1 MVSSRMPG
9 QQLLLVTHPIYYTF
23 VMRQTFLPA
32 GCALKD
38 LPVTQAVSR
47 RDATARSRDNL
58 RILGKSQLLCSALL
72 VTLSVAT
79 VPFAAVA
86 QAAPAA
92 PAAPQLALPSQAGP
106 TTGNTQTGPDWN
118 RSLQRQGQSQTQGDG
133 KTDRTDDRG
142 NNSEHPAAPDVPTEF
157 QTLVAQTIGNALP
170 IFGSDLFNSAP
181 STFAPVGDSQ
191 VSSDYQIGPG
201 DELRISTTGQ
211 LNQTGTFQVD
221 RGGTI
226 TIPEVGTLTVAGL
239 RFDDLKPFLRQQ
251 LGRVYRNFDLNV
263 SMGQLRSIQVYVTG
277 ESRRPGAYTVS
288 SLSTLVNAL
297 LVSGGIKPQG
307 SLRRIQLRRGGKLVT
322 EIDLYD
328 LLLHGD
334 KSKDAKLQPG
344 DIIFVPVAGPQV
356 AVVGSVA
363 ESAIYELRGE
373 TTISEVLALAS
384 GLTSTASGTSARLE
398 RIFNHSQRIVRDINL
413 QTAGNTPLEN
423 GDILTVSAISDEYKD
438 AVTLRGNVTYPGR
451 YVWHPGMRISDLIP
465 NRAALLTRSYF
476 RARNALGAPVGS
488 FQPDQG
494 RIAVSTSPTT
504 RNGNAS
510 TPGALTQNTPGNR
523 SDAPTPTTSSEANAN
538 GSGTTVGD
546 ALTQS
551 NGAFTSSTD
560 IVLSAPDVDLAYAVI
575 ERLDPVTLTT
585 SLISFNLGAVL
596 AGDASQNLNLEA
608 GDVITTFSK
617 ADIRV
622 PQSQQTRFVRL
633 EGEFVAAG
641 VYSVKPGE
649 TLRQLITRAGGFT
662 PDAYIF
668 ASEFTRQS
676 TRRVEEQ
683 RLREYADSLETQID
697 TQVGAQI
704 AGAVD
709 PGSTVQTANA
719 SADSARQ
726 AVARIRRMQPSGR
739 IVLKLTPS
747 ATGVSSVPDI
757 ALEDGDRFIVPREP
771 SSVAVSGEVYN
782 AASFLFM
789 PHLQVRHYL
798 RDAGGPQRTA
808 DSKRLFVVR
817 ADGSVV
823 SRSYTN
829 VEKAGV
835 LPGDTIVMP
844 PKLTRGNF
852 LRDAVIISSALSNL
866 GVGLSVLALVLR

>member
-1 MVSSRMPG
+1 MICRA
-9 QQLLLVTHPIYYTF
+9 LL
-23 VMRQTFLPA
+23 
-32 GCALKD
+32 
-38 LPVTQAVSR
+38 
-47 RDATARSRDNL
+47 ATAVL
-58 RILGKSQLLCSALL
+58 
-72 VTLSVAT
+72 
-79 VPFAAVA
+79 PFAAFA
-86 QAAPAA
+86 QTAAPAA
-92 PAAPQLALPSQAGP
+92 PAAPAQSAPQIITVPVPASTGTTQNGPNWNARTQSSQ
-106 TTGNTQTGPDWN
+106 NQN
-118 RSLQRQGQSQTQGDG
+118 QSQSQTSS
-133 KTDRTDDRG
+133 DRQDHTDDQRAA
-142 NNSEHPAAPDVPTEF
+142 HPAAPDTQTEF
-157 QTLVAQTIGNALP
+157 QSLVAQTIGTNLP
-170 IFGSDLFNSAP
+170 IFGSDLFNGPP

-191 VSSDYQIGPG
+191 VTSDYQIGPG
-201 DELRISTTGQ
+201 DEIRISTTGQ
-211 LNQTGTFQVD
+211 LNEQGTFRVD

-226 TIPEVGTLTVAGL
+226 TIPEVGTLSVAGI
-239 RFDDLKPFLRQQ
+239 RYEDLKPFLRQQ
-251 LGRVYRNFDLNV
+251 LSRVYRNFELNV

-277 ESRRPGAYTVS
+277 ESRQPGAYTVS

-297 LVSGGIKPQG
+297 FASGGVKPQG
-307 SLRRIQLRRGGKLVT
+307 SLRRIQLRRDGKVVT

-344 DIIFVPVAGPQV
+344 DIIFIPVAGPQV
-356 AVVGSVA
+356 AVVGSVTEA
-363 ESAIYELRGE
+363 AIYELRGE
-373 TTISEVLALAS
+373 TTVKEILALAS
-384 GLTSTASGTSARLE
+384 GLTSTATGTAARLE
-398 RIFNHSQRIVRDINL
+398 RIYNHTQRIVRDINL
-413 QTAGNTPLEN
+413 QTAGDTPLEN
-423 GDILTVSAISDEYKD
+423 GDILTVAAISDEYKD

-451 YVWHPGMRISDLIP
+451 YVWHPGMRVSDVIQ

-476 RARNALGAPVGS
+476 RARNALGAPAGTYRPS
-488 FQPDQG
+488 EG
-494 RIAVSTSPTT
+494 RVAVSTSPSTT
-504 RNGNAS
+504 SGTAT
-510 TPGALTQNTPGNR
+510 TPGTLTQSAPGNR
-523 SDAPTPTTSSEANAN
+523 ADAPTPTTSSAANAN

-546 ALTQS
+546 ALTQN
-551 NGAFTSSTD
+551 NGVFPATND

-585 SLISFNLGAVL
+585 SLIPFNLGAML
-596 AGDASQNLNLEA
+596 NGDASQNISLEP

-633 EGEFVAAG
+633 EGEFVGAG

-649 TLRQLITRAGGFT
+649 TLRSLIARAGGFT
-662 PDAYIF
+662 PDAYLY

-683 RLREYADSLETQID
+683 RLREYADSLEAQIN

-709 PGSTVQTANA
+709 PTSTVQTANA

-739 IVLKLTPS
+739 VVLKLAPN
-747 ATGVSSVPDI
+747 ATGVEAVPDI

-782 AASFLFM
+782 ASSFLFM

-808 DSKRLFVVR
+808 DAKRLFVVR

-823 SRSYTN
+823 SRTYTN
-829 VEKAGV
+829 VEKAAV

-844 PKLTRGNF
+844 PKLTHGNI
-852 LRDAVIISSALSNL
+852 LRDATVIAAALSNL
-866 GVGLSVLALVLR
+866 GVGLSVLALVR